1 MNSLQTEQDFTLP
14 IDKQIQNPLP
24 ILHVFRARGR
34 VMIPYAFARLR
45 QPSKLAAKETME
57 WQWHGAHCLKDGHT
71 PIGRERD

>member
-1 MNSLQTEQDFTLP
+1 
-14 IDKQIQNPLP
+14 
-24 ILHVFRARGR
+24 
-34 VMIPYAFARLR
+34 MIPYAFARLR